1 MRPQDR
7 HLARVQLDRRLNS
20 LRDLDSLARPPRG
33 WIKAIREALGMT
45 ARQLGQ
51 RMGVSQPRVTE
62 IERAEVSGA
71 LTLDSLQRAA
81 HALDCRLDYVLIPRR
96 PLQSLT
102 EERAEQRARR
112 RLESTMHSMALE
124 AQQVDA
130 DSQRAQL
137 QRLIQTLID
146 GPGSALW
153 GDE

>member
-1 MRPQDR
+1 
-7 HLARVQLDRRLNS
+7 
-20 LRDLDSLARPPRG
+20 
-33 WIKAIREALGMT
+33 
-45 ARQLGQ
+45 
-51 RMGVSQPRVTE
+51 MGVSQPRVTE